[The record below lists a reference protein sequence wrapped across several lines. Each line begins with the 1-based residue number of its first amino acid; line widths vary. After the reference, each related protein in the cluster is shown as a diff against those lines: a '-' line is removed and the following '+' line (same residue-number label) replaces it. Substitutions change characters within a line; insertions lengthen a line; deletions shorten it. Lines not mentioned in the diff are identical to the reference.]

1 VYLVA
6 LRMIGT
12 SMLVTALLA
21 PIDQRR
27 KILLLSVLAFIVL
40 C

>member
-1 VYLVA
+1 
-6 LRMIGT
+6 
-12 SMLVTALLA
+12 MLVTALLA

-27 KILLLSVLAFIVL
+27 KILLLTIFAFIVL